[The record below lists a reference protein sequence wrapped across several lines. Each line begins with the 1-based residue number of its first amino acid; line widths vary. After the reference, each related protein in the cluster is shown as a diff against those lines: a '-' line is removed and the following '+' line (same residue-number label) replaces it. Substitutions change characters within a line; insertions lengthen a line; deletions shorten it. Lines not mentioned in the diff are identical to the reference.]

1 MSAIDEKDELTLES
15 LAEQHGVAVVVVDE
29 NSIAVASANNNSICS
44 QLYDSADFGAAC
56 AEYCGKAYAMA
67 TAAGDAVDYE
77 CHAGL
82 VCRAVPVMHSGKRLV
97 AIVGRTFLRSEN
109 YRRATEKASAGDW
122 RRFSQ
127 NTFFDNVLL
136 SGSSAPIERLGRELG
151 ATSTPFVD
159 EPAKP
164 ARKAKPKA
172 AEPELT
178 PTTPVIVQQPGA
190 APDPF
195 ET

>member
-1 MSAIDEKDELTLES
+1 MSAVDEKDELTLES

-29 NSIAVASANNNSICS
+29 NSIEVASANNNSICS
-44 QLYDSADFGAAC
+44 QLYYSPDFGAAC

-82 VCRAVPVMHSGKRLV
+82 VCRAVPVVQGGKRLV
-97 AIVGRTFLRSEN
+97 AIVGRTFVRSEN

-122 RRFSQ
+122 RRFPR
-127 NTFFDNVLL
+127 NTLFDNVLL

-151 ATSTPFVD
+151 AASTPFV
-159 EPAKP
+159 EGPAKP
-164 ARKAKPKA
+164 ARKTK
-172 AEPELT
+172 
-178 PTTPVIVQQPGA
+178 
-190 APDPF
+190 
-195 ET
+195 